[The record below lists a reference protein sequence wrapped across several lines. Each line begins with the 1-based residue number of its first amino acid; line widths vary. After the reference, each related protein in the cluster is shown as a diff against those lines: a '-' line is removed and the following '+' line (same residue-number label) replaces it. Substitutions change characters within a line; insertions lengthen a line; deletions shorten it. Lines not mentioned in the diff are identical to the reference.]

1 MSSEMIK
8 NKTID
13 KLDFVKDLELN
24 DREEED
30 VKKSIEKE
38 KDELQIS
45 NIKHDNYTFYE
56 YGPKEEMQRFKYQ
69 PKVIKATKR
78 SKVKLYT
85 D

>member
-1 MSSEMIK
+1 MIK

-38 KDELQIS
+38 KDEL
-45 NIKHDNYTFYE
+45 
-56 YGPKEEMQRFKYQ
+56 
-69 PKVIKATKR
+69 
-78 SKVKLYT
+78 
-85 D
+85 